1 MTVNEQE
8 DYKVK
13 KNFTPENRSW
23 IKNKNLSFH
32 SVLCQHKLS
41 NMNYPYVGW
50 LHSTW
55 HNTELCNRSE
65 RKVFKSTVLHSKYSH
80 PVCLRTG
87 RALLWE
93 VPTCWGLCR
102 DCSGPGCLVLWWQRR
117 TRTLVELVQTQTAA
131 LQTEDSGLRCL
142 LSQASP
148 LPLLESE

>member
-1 MTVNEQE
+1 MNRRTTKPRKTLLQRTVLES
-8 DYKVK
+8 KTK
-13 KNFTPENRSW
+13 
-23 IKNKNLSFH
+23 I
-32 SVLCQHKLS
+32 C
-41 NMNYPYVGW
+41 
-50 LHSTW
+50 HSTAFCVNINFLTW
-55 HNTELCNRSE
+55 TILMLAGCTAHGTTLSTTSRSE